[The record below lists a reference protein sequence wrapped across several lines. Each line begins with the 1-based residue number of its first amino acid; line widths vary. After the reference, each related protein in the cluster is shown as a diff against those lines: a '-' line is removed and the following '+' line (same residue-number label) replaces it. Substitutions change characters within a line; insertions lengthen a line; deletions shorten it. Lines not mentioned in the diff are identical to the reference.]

1 MLGFPRL
8 SAYLGVASGTIQ
20 LPSFCCHGVATGANM
35 PKASTD
41 KRTLTDRTL
50 KSLKPADKPFDV
62 RDPEVRGASGAES
75 TGPPLPRLR

>member
-1 MLGFPRL
+1 
-8 SAYLGVASGTIQ
+8 
-20 LPSFCCHGVATGANM
+20 M

-62 RDPEVRGASGAES
+62 RDLEVRGAPGAES
-75 TGPPLPRLR
+75 TGLPLPRLR